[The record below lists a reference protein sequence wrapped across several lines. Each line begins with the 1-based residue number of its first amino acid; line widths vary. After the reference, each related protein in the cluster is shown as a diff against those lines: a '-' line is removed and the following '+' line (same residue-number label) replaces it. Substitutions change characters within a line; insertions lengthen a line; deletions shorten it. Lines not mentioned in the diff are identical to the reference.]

1 MENEI
6 NKEDLQKIL
15 KLREF
20 LIGKYLKCKDY
31 KNNKNAIMREIDHAE
46 VLNESI
52 KQIDDFLKKYV
63 QFS

>member
-1 MENEI
+1 MEFE
-6 NKEDLQKIL
+6 KDDLQKIL

-20 LIGKYLKCKDY
+20 LISRFLKCKDY

-46 VLNESI
+46 ALNESI

>member
-1 MENEI
+1 MEI
-6 NKEDLQKIL
+6 NNEDLQKVL
-15 KLREF
+15 NLRQF
-20 LIGKYLKCKDY
+20 MITQFLKCKDY

-52 KQIDDFLKKYV
+52 KQIDEFLKKYV